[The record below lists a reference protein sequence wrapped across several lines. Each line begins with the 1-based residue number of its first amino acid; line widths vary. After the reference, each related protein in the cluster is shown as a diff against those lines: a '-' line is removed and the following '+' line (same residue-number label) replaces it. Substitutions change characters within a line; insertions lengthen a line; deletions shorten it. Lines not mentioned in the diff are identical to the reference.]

1 MVKWFIAQFLQRGK
15 FSYSSFCYHKRY
27 VKESFQNILVWR
39 CCFSYLSI
47 ERTKQNKPYTQ
58 KKQTKPPPTH
68 RCAETR
74 ELMYMQF
81 IHTHKTKDNL
91 KIMRKQVVNNQYQTI
106 FVVWNQGTASHDD
119 FSTFITRNRKKIIAN
134 CALLIYP
141 VHGVRTHNT
150 LDCKLQRFEGS
161 HSCGK
166 QSTIKKKINSTV
178 YRH

>member
-1 MVKWFIAQFLQRGK
+1 MIYRTIPTKGKVFILKFLLSQTICKRI
-15 FSYSSFCYHKRY
+15 FSEHPGMAMLFLLFIHWKN
-27 VKESFQNILVWR
+27 K
-39 CCFSYLSI
+39 
-47 ERTKQNKPYTQ
+47 TKQTIHTEKTNKTTTYTQ
-58 KKQTKPPPTH
+58 VRRNKRIDVHAIYTS
-68 RCAETR
+68 
-74 ELMYMQF
+74 
-81 IHTHKTKDNL
+81 HKTKDNL

-150 LDCKLQRFEGS
+150 LDCKLQRLEGS